1 MGAMIE
7 LFLLSVLCASVGT
20 VQGACKHVPND
31 DMVEYSCEGG
41 RMSDLDDLPASTG
54 KIRISNMP
62 IPMITRD
69 TFSRFGSDLWVLG
82 CSHCGI
88 RDIEP
93 GAFHHLQNLQQLSLD
108 NNHLST
114 LRDSW
119 FRGLDYLTYL
129 DLNYNA
135 IGSIEDGVFQTLPSL
150 VDLRLSGNRLEC
162 LNLEAVSKLKEL
174 KRMFLTENS
183 QFKCPNAVSAY
194 FEKNGV
200 SFERDPEWNRIA
212 EDLIPAG
219 LPYDD
224 HRDSTTARYT
234 PLPAYRERL
243 HPPSPTPSPE
253 PSTPS
258 YLSQRVRT
266 TEEVIYRP
274 SFQPPDWRATTPSV
288 PATDDYEYYDE
299 EDSEETRPPYVPPQT
314 IAPVESVTIQQ
325 QSGVDETTL
334 RTWPRIPEYSNGL
347 YPPHANEDGDYRQ
360 PSYSTEAGPLPLAT
374 VQDQMPPFAESDVGQ
389 TPRLTANDW
398 QRQPDR
404 HRPPAEVLPRMPDTE
419 DWQQQPDRHRPP
431 EVLPRM
437 PDTEDWQQQPDRH
450 RPPEVLPRMPDT
462 EDWQQQPDRHRPLE
476 VLPRMP
482 DTEDWQQQPDRHR
495 PPAEVLP
502 RMPDTDDA
510 NRVVAPPE
518 PEMPTLVQP
527 ATSDN
532 VYQAPY
538 YEQAVTVH
546 SSGPVIA
553 AEGQT
558 TTDKPLPE
566 CPMPNSSA
574 TGRRSLEVVVL
585 SVLVVLAG
593 RAFVEGF

>member
-7 LFLLSVLCASVGT
+7 LFLLTVLCASVGT
-20 VQGACKHVPND
+20 VQGACRHVPND
-31 DMVEYSCEGG
+31 DMVEYSCVGG
-41 RMSDLDDLPASTG
+41 QLSDLDSLPASTG

-62 IPMITRD
+62 IPVITKD
-69 TFSRFGSDLWVLG
+69 TFSKFGYDLWVLG
-82 CSHCGI
+82 CSYCGI

-93 GAFHHLQNLQQLSLD
+93 GAFQHLQNLQQLSLD
-108 NNHLST
+108 NNQLST

-135 IGSIEDGVFQTLPSL
+135 IGSIDDGVFKTLPSL

-183 QFKCPNAVSAY
+183 QFKCPNAVSTY
-194 FEKNGV
+194 FENRGV
-200 SFERDPEWNRIA
+200 SFEKDPEWNRIA
-212 EDLIPAG
+212 EDLVPARP
-219 LPYDD
+219 PYEDY
-224 HRDSTTARYT
+224 RDSTTEQNT

-243 HPPSPTPSPE
+243 HLPSATPPPE

-258 YLSQRVRT
+258 YLSPRVQT

-274 SFQPPDWRATTPSV
+274 AFQPPDWQVTTPSGPV
-288 PATDDYEYYDE
+288 TDVYEDYYDE
-299 EDSEETRPPYVPPQT
+299 EDEETRPYVPPQT
-314 IAPVESVTIQQ
+314 IAPVESATVQ
-325 QSGVDETTL
+325 QSGVQETTL
-334 RTWPRIPEYSNGL
+334 RSWPRIPEPPNGL
-347 YPPHANEDGDYRQ
+347 YPPYANEDGDYRQ
-360 PSYSTEAGPLPLAT
+360 ATYTTKASPLPLAP

-398 QRQPDR
+398 
-404 HRPPAEVLPRMPDTE
+404 H
-419 DWQQQPDRHRPP
+419 QQPDRYHPP
-431 EVLPRM
+431 EVLS
-437 PDTEDWQQQPDRH
+437 
-450 RPPEVLPRMPDT
+450 
-462 EDWQQQPDRHRPLE
+462 
-476 VLPRMP
+476 
-482 DTEDWQQQPDRHR
+482 
-495 PPAEVLP
+495 

-510 NRVVAPPE
+510 NQVVEPLE

-538 YEQAVTVH
+538 YEQTVTVH
-546 SSGPVIA
+546 SSDPVVA
-553 AEGQT
+553 PEAPTT
-558 TTDKPLPE
+558 TTDLSG

-574 TGRRSLEVVVL
+574 TAQRSLEVVVL
-585 SVLVVLAG
+585 SVLMVFAG
-593 RAFVEGF
+593 RVFVEGF